1 MDNHSYQPE
10 IQKRSNSSATQG
22 DKNKAPTVICKTP
35 SQAMKIK
42 DLASNVLGNADLY
55 EKYSSVKDK

>member
-10 IQKRSNSSATQG
+10 IQKRSNSNATQG
-22 DKNKAPTVICKTP
+22 EKNKPPTVICKTP

-55 EKYSSVKDK
+55 EKYSSIKDK